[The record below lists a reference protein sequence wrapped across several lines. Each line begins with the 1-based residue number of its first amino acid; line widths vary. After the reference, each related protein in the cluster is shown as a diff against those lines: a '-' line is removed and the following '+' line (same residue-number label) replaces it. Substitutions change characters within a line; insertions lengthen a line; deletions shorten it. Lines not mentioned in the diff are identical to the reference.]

1 METEALK
8 FRSNKM
14 YEAQM
19 FQGDKGPGKLDDV
32 LKGYPFDLIF
42 FSPSIGQV
50 SVIFSFIRKIRK
62 LFLIPLSFH
71 KLDKKFPQK
80 I

>member
-42 FSPSIGQV
+42 FSPSWP
-50 SVIFSFIRKIRK
+50 SFSDFFIY
-62 LFLIPLSFH
+62 SEN
-71 KLDKKFPQK
+71 
-80 I
+80 